1 MGCGSSKGQTVV
13 PNDSVKEQTVHTE
26 PRKQQKKKEL
36 DYDALSLASVATGK
50 SMIFPDPKTVEVLKS
65 TPPNK
70 GKYIRMEDTF
80 WSKKKKLVP
89 DYSVMER
96 IDAHVVK
103 VSFCT

>member
-13 PNDSVKEQTVHTE
+13 PHDSSKGEAAHKKTG
-26 PRKQQKKKEL
+26 KQQKKKEPN
-36 DYDALSLASVATGK
+36 YDAMSLASVATGK
-50 SMIFPDPKTVEVLKS
+50 SMIFPDPKTVQVLKC

-70 GKYIRMEDTF
+70 GKYTRMEDTF

-103 VSFCT
+103 VST